1 MSIPN
6 GHIWVNVN
14 SFGVSVMNYDS
25 EFLFYYANVHQYP
38 NTYLLCRIADI
49 DQKMYVILIYHW
61 RWSPYILKKEFVYKT
76 ICFVI
81 YP

>member
-49 DQKMYVILIYHW
+49 DQKRMLY
-61 RWSPYILKKEFVYKT
+61 
-76 ICFVI
+76 
-81 YP
+81 